1 MLKAAPSSG
10 QPQAIRGTTGQDRAC
25 EQIRVSGSLVRPAH
39 YHNHDCEHPCA
50 YQHSL
55 YVLQCFFAWEC
66 WHQPLSAL
74 APCIVCAPV
83 CLDAASGTRSQ
94 PRDMRAPCLFV
105 TR

>member
-10 QPQAIRGTTGQDRAC
+10 QPQATRGTTGQDRAC

-55 YVLQCFFAWEC
+55 YVLQCFFAWDPGTSRFQH
-66 WHQPLSAL
+66 WHL
-74 APCIVCAPV
+74 ASFAH
-83 CLDAASGTRSQ
+83 LYA
-94 PRDMRAPCLFV
+94 
-105 TR
+105 